1 MKYLSLTING
11 TPIPVPTSVQHFNDI
26 SLDKL
31 VQFAVSIIFTLA
43 IILALGYLIYGAVQ
57 WIISEGDK
65 QKVQTARQAIIYSI
79 VGLVIIFM
87 SFFIISLISHFFGV
101 NLLTPP
107 ALQRNEPT

>member
-31 VQFAVSIIFTLA
+31 VQFAVSI
-43 IILALGYLIYGAVQ
+43 IYGAVQ